1 MTFRPADR
9 TASSRVHSSSLI
21 DWLIDWSVHSYPDV
35 LTNKFKINSHHK
47 FYQRM
52 PWHHSRT
59 GNDVRSDIFEYST
72 AEKSRRKVTC
82 LHTGI
87 SNWTERKIFSSE
99 SCQLAPCMEPLK
111 CDGWTEKTQWGCFRT
126 AEGTHFTLSASTL
139 KKRRSKNLLVLV
151 WLEHLIN
158 IVVWQL
164 LKELLLGTDFKQ
176 RLWGMNNKQWIETE
190 NKGWEQGTMN
200 NGDRKR

>member
-1 MTFRPADR
+1 
-9 TASSRVHSSSLI
+9 
-21 DWLIDWSVHSYPDV
+21 
-35 LTNKFKINSHHK
+35 
-47 FYQRM
+47 M

-59 GNDVRSDIFEYST
+59 GNDVR
-72 AEKSRRKVTC
+72 KVTFSSTQPKRKAAKS
-82 LHTGI
+82 HMSTHRDN
-87 SNWTERKIFSSE
+87 STERKIFSSE
-99 SCQLAPCMEPLK
+99 SCQLAPYMEPLK
-111 CDGWTEKTQWGCFRT
+111 CDGWTEKTQWGCFRNWA

-164 LKELLLGTDFKQ
+164 LKELFLGTDFKQ